1 MLYKADMTSLQA
13 TTGVASRPEGAED
26 SEHNIDIDVAGLA
39 KITVL
44 DEDGNKVSFLD
55 LLERE

>member
-1 MLYKADMTSLQA
+1 MTSLQA
-13 TTGVASRPEGAED
+13 ATGAASRPED
-26 SEHNIDIDVAGLA
+26 SEHDIDIDMAGLT

-55 LLERE
+55 LLERN

>member
-1 MLYKADMTSLQA
+1 MTSLQA
-13 TTGVASRPEGAED
+13 TTGVASKPEGAED